1 MNPIA
6 NLHFK
11 EHMNE
16 KMSWITNTNVPVTP
30 QTNPE
35 LWYTWYNILQEDAP
49 ELVDEFIE
57 NTASKMELTC
67 DYMIEEFL

>member
-1 MNPIA
+1 
-6 NLHFK
+6 
-11 EHMNE
+11 MNE
-16 KMSWITNTNVPVTP
+16 KMSWITNTSVPVTP
-30 QTNPE
+30 QSNPE
-35 LWYTWYNILQEDAP
+35 LWYQWYNILQEDAP